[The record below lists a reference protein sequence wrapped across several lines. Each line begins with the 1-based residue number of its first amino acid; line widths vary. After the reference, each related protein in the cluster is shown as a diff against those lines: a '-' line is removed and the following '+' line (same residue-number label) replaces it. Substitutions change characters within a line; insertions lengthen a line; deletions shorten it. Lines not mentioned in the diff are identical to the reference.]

1 MSITTPAAELQRNL
15 LNIEMVRKRLRE
27 DAAIPLALTSASRQR
42 WNQAGLP
49 SAVRLPVRTHLRPQ
63 PRRVRCSRPE
73 FERALIRN
81 GQAER
86 SAWWGS
92 RPAACPRRMASVGD
106 PGEPVM
112 SASDLIAKLR
122 QARENSRAARPIE
135 GARRAADLA
144 QDIASDALDPE
155 DLAPAV
161 DALAGALLD
170 LCDAIEHALA
180 AASAR

>member
-49 SAVRLPVRTHLRPQ
+49 SSRAPCASLCARTCAL
-63 PRRVRCSRPE
+63 SRG
-73 FERALIRN
+73 AC
-81 GQAER
+81 
-86 SAWWGS
+86 
-92 RPAACPRRMASVGD
+92 AACGRNSNEPSSGTAKPSAP
-106 PGEPVM
+106 PGG
-112 SASDLIAKLR
+112 AADR
-122 QARENSRAARPIE
+122 QRARAVWRAWAIRGNPRAARPIE

-180 AASAR
+180 AESAR